1 METRKVLFYFVNREK
16 MSIFAGDFQTLL
28 KTILKTVY
36 IMSNNI
42 YLKKGLD
49 LPICGTAAQNTKKV
63 ITPDVVAVKPTD
75 FRGLVP
81 RLLVREGDKV
91 LAGTPVL
98 ADKMSQNILFASPVS
113 GTVAEVVRGEKR
125 KLLEVR
131 IKADEKQE
139 YVDFGVKKVSE
150 MTAAQIK
157 DALLEAGLWPAITQ
171 RPYGIIAN
179 PAIKPKAIFV
189 SSFSTAPLAANP
201 EYALRED
208 LEHIQ
213 TAINALGKLTD
224 GGVHFSLN
232 SENYSGTPFHKVE
245 NVIQHTFTGKH
256 PAGNVGVQI
265 HHISPIRKGETV
277 WTVSLLMLA
286 AIGKLFNTGKY
297 DVRRK
302 IAVTGPKAIN
312 PAYVEGYPGI
322 AIKDVKEFY
331 DASEDLRYVSGDV
344 LTGTNVGADGF
355 LGFFDNQITILE
367 EGDKYELLGWAK
379 PCRPKLFSASRT
391 YFSWLT
397 PKKRYDMDTNLH
409 GGPRAFVV
417 NDVYSKVLPMELYP
431 VHLLK
436 ACLANNIDDME
447 KFGIYEVLEEDLA
460 LCEYV
465 CPSKIYIQQIIT
477 DGIALMLK
485 EMC

>member
-1 METRKVLFYFVNREK
+1 
-16 MSIFAGDFQTLL
+16 
-28 KTILKTVY
+28 
-36 IMSNNI
+36 MSNNI

-49 LPICGTAAQNTKKV
+49 LPISGAAAQITKKV
-63 ITPDVVAVKPTD
+63 IVPDTVAIKPTD

-81 RLLVREGDKV
+81 KLLVREGDHV

-113 GTVAEVVRGEKR
+113 GTVAQVVRGDKR

-131 IKADEKQE
+131 IKADAKQE
-139 YVDFGVKKVSE
+139 YVDFGVKKVAE
-150 MTAAQIK
+150 MSAEQIK
-157 DALLEAGLWPAITQ
+157 EALLSAGLWPALSQ
-171 RPYGIIAN
+171 RPYGIIAD
-179 PAIKPKAIFV
+179 PQTKPKAIFV
-189 SSFSTAPLAANP
+189 SAFSTAPLAADA
-201 EYALRED
+201 EFALRSEFD
-208 LEHIQ
+208 NIQ

-224 GGVHFSLN
+224 GGVHLSLN
-232 SENYSGTPFHKVE
+232 AANCSSTPFHRLE
-245 NVIQHTFTGKH
+245 NVIMHTFEGKH

-265 HHISPIRKGETV
+265 HHISPIKKGETV

-297 DVRRK
+297 DLKRR
-302 IAVTGPKAIN
+302 IAVTGSMAID

-322 AIKDVKEFY
+322 AIKDLKDFY
-331 DASEDLRYVSGDV
+331 DPSLDLRYISGDA
-344 LTGTNVGADGF
+344 LTGTNVGKEGF
-355 LGFFDNQITILE
+355 LGFFDNQVTILE
-367 EGDKYELLGWAK
+367 EGDKYEMFGWAK
-379 PCRPKLFSASRT
+379 PFRPALFSSSRT

-397 PKKRYDMDTNLH
+397 PKKKYDMDTNLH

-417 NDVYSKVLPMELYP
+417 NDVYGKVLPMDIYP
-431 VHLLK
+431 VYLLK
-436 ACLANNIDDME
+436 ACLASDIDKME
-447 KFGIYEVLEEDLA
+447 KYGIYEVIEEDFA

-465 CPSKIYIQQIIT
+465 CPSKIEIQQILS

>member
-1 METRKVLFYFVNREK
+1 
-16 MSIFAGDFQTLL
+16 
-28 KTILKTVY
+28 
-36 IMSNNI
+36 MSNNI

-49 LPICGTAAQNTKKV
+49 LPISGVAAQNTKKV
-63 ITPDVVAVKPTD
+63 IVPDVVAIKPTD

-81 RLLVREGDKV
+81 KLLVREGDRV

-131 IKADEKQE
+131 IKADAEQE
-139 YVDFGVKKVSE
+139 YVDFGTKKVAD
-150 MTAAQIK
+150 MTAEQIK
-157 DALLEAGLWPAITQ
+157 EALLAAGLWPALTQ

-179 PAIKPKAIFV
+179 PESKPKAIFV
-189 SSFSTAPLAANP
+189 SAFSTAPLAANA
-201 EYALRED
+201 EYALGAE

-224 GGVHFSLN
+224 GGVHLSLN
-232 SENYSGTPFHKVE
+232 SENYSGTPFHKLE

-302 IAVTGPKAIN
+302 IAVTGPKAEN

-322 AIKDVKEFY
+322 SMKDLKDFY
-331 DASEDLRYVSGDV
+331 ASAENLRFVSGDV
-344 LTGTNVGADGF
+344 LTGTNVGAEGH
-355 LGFFDNQITILE
+355 LGFADNQVTILE
-367 EGDKYELLGWAK
+367 EGNKYELFGWAK
-379 PCRPKLFSASRT
+379 PFRPALFSSSRT

-397 PKKRYDMDTNLH
+397 PKKKYAMDTNLH

-417 NDVYSKVLPMELYP
+417 NDVYGKVLPMDLYP
-431 VHLLK
+431 VYLLK

-447 KFGIYEVLEEDLA
+447 KYGIYEVIEEDLA

-465 CPSKIYIQQIIT
+465 CPSKIEIQQIIS

>member
-1 METRKVLFYFVNREK
+1 
-16 MSIFAGDFQTLL
+16 
-28 KTILKTVY
+28 
-36 IMSNNI
+36 MSNNI

-49 LPICGTAAQNTKKV
+49 LPINGVATQNTKKV
-63 ITPDVVAVKPTD
+63 IVPDVVAVKPTD
-75 FRGLVP
+75 FRSLVP
-81 RLLVREGDKV
+81 KLLVREGDKV

-113 GTVAEVVRGEKR
+113 GTVVEVVRGEKR

-131 IKADEKQE
+131 IKADAEQE
-139 YVDFGVKKVSE
+139 YVDFGVKKVAD
-150 MTAAQIK
+150 MTAEQIK
-157 DALLEAGLWPAITQ
+157 EALLAAGLWPALTQ

-179 PAIKPKAIFV
+179 PEVKPKAIFV
-189 SSFSTAPLAANP
+189 SAFSTAPLAANP
-201 EYALRED
+201 EYALRDD

-232 SENYSGTPFHKVE
+232 AANYSGTPFHKVE
-245 NVIQHTFTGKH
+245 NVIQHTFEGKH

-322 AIKDVKEFY
+322 AIKDVAEFY
-331 DASEDLRYVSGDV
+331 NASENLRFVSGDV
-344 LTGTNVGADGF
+344 LTGTNVGANGY

-379 PCRPKLFSASRT
+379 PVRCKLFSASRT

-397 PKKRYDMDTNLH
+397 PNKKYDMDTNLH

-417 NDVYSKVLPMELYP
+417 NDVYGKVLPMNLFP

-436 ACLANNIDDME
+436 ACLANDIDGME

-465 CPSKIYIQQIIT
+465 DPSKIYIQQIIT

>member
-1 METRKVLFYFVNREK
+1 
-16 MSIFAGDFQTLL
+16 
-28 KTILKTVY
+28 
-36 IMSNNI
+36 MSNNI

-49 LPICGTAAQNTKKV
+49 LPINGKAAQNTRKV
-63 ITPDVVAVKPTD
+63 IVPDVVAVKPTD

-81 RLLVREGDKV
+81 KLLVREGDKV

-125 KLLEVR
+125 KLLEVC

-139 YVDFGVKKVSE
+139 YVDFGAKKVSSLSAE
-150 MTAAQIK
+150 QIK
-157 DALLEAGLWPAITQ
+157 ESLLAAGLWPALTQ

-179 PAIKPKAIFV
+179 PETKPKAIFV
-189 SSFSTAPLAANP
+189 SAFSTAPLAADT
-201 EYALRED
+201 EYALNEQIA
-208 LEHIQ
+208 HVQ
-213 TAINALGKLTD
+213 TAVDALGKLA
-224 GGVHFSLN
+224 GCKVHVCVNAVNASA
-232 SENYSGTPFHKVE
+232 TPFGKLQ
-245 NVIQHTFTGKH
+245 NVVLHSVSGKH

-265 HHISPIRKGETV
+265 HHISPVQKGEIV
-277 WTVSLLMLA
+277 WTVSPVMLA

-302 IAVTGPKAIN
+302 IAVTGPKAVN
-312 PAYVEGYPGI
+312 PAYVDGYPGI
-322 AIKDVKEFY
+322 SMKDIKEFY
-331 DASEDLRYVSGDV
+331 ETPENLRFISGDV
-344 LTGTNVGADGF
+344 LTGTNIGAEGY
-355 LGFFDNQITILE
+355 LGFFDNQVTILE
-367 EGDKYELLGWAK
+367 EGNKYELLGWAK
-379 PCRPKLFSASRT
+379 PFRPGQFSSSRT

-397 PKKRYDMDTNLH
+397 PKKKYDMDTNLH
-409 GGPRAFVV
+409 GGPRAFVL

-431 VHLLK
+431 VYFLK
-436 ACLANNIDDME
+436 ACLANDIDKME

-465 CPSKIYIQQIIT
+465 CPSKIDIQQIIT

>member
-1 METRKVLFYFVNREK
+1 
-16 MSIFAGDFQTLL
+16 
-28 KTILKTVY
+28 
-36 IMSNNI
+36 MSNNI

-49 LPICGTAAQNTKKV
+49 LPINGTAAQNTKKV
-63 ITPDVVAVKPTD
+63 IVPDVVAVKPTD
-75 FRGLVP
+75 FRSLVP
-81 RLLVREGDKV
+81 KLLVREGDKV

-131 IKADEKQE
+131 IKADAEQE
-139 YVDFGVKKVSE
+139 YVDFGVKKVAD
-150 MTAAQIK
+150 MTAEQIK
-157 DALLEAGLWPAITQ
+157 EALLAAGLWPALTQ

-179 PAIKPKAIFV
+179 PEVKPKAIFV
-189 SSFSTAPLAANP
+189 SAFSTAPLAASP
-201 EYALRED
+201 EYALRD
-208 LEHIQ
+208 DIEHIQ

-232 SENYSGTPFHKVE
+232 SANYSGTPFHKVE
-245 NVIQHTFTGKH
+245 NVIQHTFEGKH

-322 AIKDVKEFY
+322 AIKDVAEFY
-331 DASEDLRYVSGDV
+331 NAAENLRYVSGDV
-344 LTGTNVGADGF
+344 LTGTNVGANGY

-379 PCRPKLFSASRT
+379 PVRCKLFSASRT

-397 PKKRYDMDTNLH
+397 PNKKYDMDTNLH

-417 NDVYSKVLPMELYP
+417 NDVYSKVLPMNIFP

-436 ACLANNIDDME
+436 ACLANDIDGME

-465 CPSKIYIQQIIT
+465 DPSKIYIQQIIT

>member
-1 METRKVLFYFVNREK
+1 
-16 MSIFAGDFQTLL
+16 
-28 KTILKTVY
+28 
-36 IMSNNI
+36 MSNNI

-49 LPICGTAAQNTKKV
+49 LPINGVAAQNTKKV
-63 ITPDVVAVKPTD
+63 IVPDVVAVKPTD

-81 RLLVREGDKV
+81 KLLVREGDKV

-113 GTVAEVVRGEKR
+113 GTVAEVVRGDKR

-131 IKADEKQE
+131 IKADAEQE
-139 YVDFGVKKVSE
+139 YVDFGTKKVADMSAE
-150 MTAAQIK
+150 QIK
-157 DALLEAGLWPAITQ
+157 EALLAAGLWPALTQ

-179 PAIKPKAIFV
+179 PEVKPKAIFV
-189 SSFSTAPLAANP
+189 SAFNTAPLAANP
-201 EYALRED
+201 EYALRDEF
-208 LEHIQ
+208 EHIQ

-232 SENYSGTPFHKVE
+232 SATYSGTPFHKIE
-245 NVIQHTFTGKH
+245 NVIPHVFTGKH

-265 HHISPIRKGETV
+265 HHIAPIRKGETV

-297 DVRRK
+297 DLRRK
-302 IAVTGPKAIN
+302 IAVTGPKVNN

-322 AIKDVKEFY
+322 AIKDVAEFY
-331 DASEDLRYVSGDV
+331 NASEDLRYISGDV
-344 LTGTNVGADGF
+344 LTGTNVGQDGF

-367 EGDKYELLGWAK
+367 EGNKYELLGWAK
-379 PCRPKLFSASRT
+379 PVRCSQFSTSRT

-397 PKKRYDMDTNLH
+397 PKKKYDMDTNLH

-417 NDVYSKVLPMELYP
+417 NDVYSKVLPMDLYP

-436 ACLANNIDDME
+436 ACLANDIDKME
-447 KFGIYEVLEEDLA
+447 KFGIYEVLEEDFA

-465 CPSKIYIQQIIT
+465 DPSKIYIQQIIT

>member
-1 METRKVLFYFVNREK
+1 
-16 MSIFAGDFQTLL
+16 
-28 KTILKTVY
+28 
-36 IMSNNI
+36 MSNNI

-49 LPICGTAAQNTKKV
+49 LPINGTAAQNTKKV
-63 ITPDVVAVKPTD
+63 IVPDVVAVKPTD
-75 FRGLVP
+75 FRSLVP
-81 RLLVREGDKV
+81 KLLVREGDKV

-131 IKADEKQE
+131 IKADAEQE
-139 YVDFGVKKVSE
+139 YVDYGVKKVSE
-150 MTAAQIK
+150 MSAEQIK
-157 DALLEAGLWPAITQ
+157 EALLAAGLWPALTQ

-179 PAIKPKAIFV
+179 PEVKPKAIFV
-189 SSFSTAPLAANP
+189 SAFSTAPLAASP
-201 EYALRED
+201 EFALRD
-208 LEHIQ
+208 DIEHIQ

-232 SENYSGTPFHKVE
+232 SANYAGTPFHKIE

-277 WTVSLLMLA
+277 WTVSLVMLA

-302 IAVTGPKAIN
+302 IAVTGPKAIA

-322 AIKDVKEFY
+322 AIKDVAEFY
-331 DASEDLRYVSGDV
+331 NASENLRFVSGDV
-344 LTGTNVGADGF
+344 LTGTNVGADGY

-379 PCRPKLFSASRT
+379 PVRCKLFSASRT

-397 PKKRYDMDTNLH
+397 PNKKYDMDTNLH

-417 NDVYSKVLPMELYP
+417 NDVYGKVLPMELFP

-436 ACLANNIDDME
+436 ACLANDIDGME

-465 CPSKIYIQQIIT
+465 DPSKIYIQQIIT

>member
-1 METRKVLFYFVNREK
+1 
-16 MSIFAGDFQTLL
+16 
-28 KTILKTVY
+28 
-36 IMSNNI
+36 MSNNI
-42 YLKKGLD
+42 YLKKGLN
-49 LPICGTAAQNTKKV
+49 LPISGAAAQTTKKV
-63 ITPDVVAVKPTD
+63 IVPDVVAVKPTD

-81 RLLVREGDKV
+81 KLLVREGDKV

-113 GTVAEVVRGEKR
+113 GTVVEVVRGEKR

-139 YVDFGVKKVSE
+139 YVDYGVKKVSE
-150 MTAAQIK
+150 MSAEQVK
-157 DALLEAGLWPAITQ
+157 SALLEAGLWPALTQ

-179 PAIKPKAIFV
+179 PATQPKAIFV
-189 SSFSTAPLAANP
+189 SAFSTAPLAANA
-201 EYALRED
+201 EYALGAEV
-208 LEHIQ
+208 EHIQ
-213 TAINALGKLTD
+213 TAINALNKLTD
-224 GGVHFSLN
+224 GGVHLSLN
-232 SENYSGTPFHKVE
+232 SENYSGTPFHRLE

-277 WTVSLLMLA
+277 WTVSLLLLA

-297 DVRRK
+297 DVKRQ
-302 IAVTGPKAIN
+302 IAVTGPKAVN

-322 AIKDVKEFY
+322 SMKELKDFY
-331 DASEDLRYVSGDV
+331 ASAENLRFVSGDV
-344 LTGTNVGADGF
+344 LTGTNVGAEGF
-355 LGFFDNQITILE
+355 LGFADNQVTILE
-367 EGDKYELLGWAK
+367 EGNKYELFGWAK
-379 PCRPKLFSASRT
+379 PFRPKLFSASRT

-397 PKKRYDMDTNLH
+397 PNKKYDMDTNLH

-417 NDVYSKVLPMELYP
+417 NDVYSKVLPMDLYP
-431 VHLLK
+431 VYLFK
-436 ACLANNIDDME
+436 ACLANDIDKME

-465 CPSKIYIQQIIT
+465 CPSKIDIQQIIT
-477 DGIALMLK
+477 DGISLMLK

>member
-1 METRKVLFYFVNREK
+1 
-16 MSIFAGDFQTLL
+16 
-28 KTILKTVY
+28 
-36 IMSNNI
+36 MSNNI
-42 YLKKGLD
+42 YLKKGLN
-49 LPICGTAAQNTKKV
+49 LPINGEAAQNTKKV
-63 ITPDVVAVKPTD
+63 IVPDVVAVKPTD

-81 RLLVREGDKV
+81 KLLVREGDKV

-131 IKADEKQE
+131 IKADAQQE
-139 YVDFGVKKVSE
+139 YVDFGVKKVAE
-150 MTAAQIK
+150 MTAEQVKAS
-157 DALLEAGLWPAITQ
+157 LLEAGLWPAITQ

-179 PAIKPKAIFV
+179 PEVKPKAIFV
-189 SSFSTAPLAANP
+189 SAFATAPLAADP
-201 EYALRED
+201 EFALAAD

-213 TAINALGKLTD
+213 TAVKALAKLTD
-224 GGVHFSLN
+224 GGVHVSVN
-232 SENYSGTPFHKVE
+232 SASSAFAKLEGATL
-245 NVIQHTFTGKH
+245 HTFEGKH

-265 HHISPIRKGETV
+265 HHIAPIQKGETV
-277 WTVSLLMLA
+277 WTVSLVMLA

-297 DVRRK
+297 DLRRK
-302 IAVTGPKAIN
+302 IAVTGPKVEG

-322 AIKDVKEFY
+322 AIKDLKDFY
-331 DASEDLRYVSGDV
+331 NAAEELRYVSGDV
-344 LTGTNVGADGF
+344 LTGTNVGAEGF
-355 LGFFDNQITILE
+355 LGFFDNQVTILE
-367 EGDKYELLGWAK
+367 EGNKYELLGWAK
-379 PCRPKLFSASRT
+379 PVRCSQFSASRT

-397 PKKRYDMDTNLH
+397 PNKKYDMDTNLH
-409 GGPRAFVV
+409 GGPRAFVM
-417 NDVYSKVLPMELYP
+417 NDLYSKVLPMDLYP
-431 VHLLK
+431 VYLLK
-436 ACLANNIDDME
+436 ACLANDIDKME
-447 KFGIYEVLEEDLA
+447 KFGIYEVIEEDLA

>member
-1 METRKVLFYFVNREK
+1 
-16 MSIFAGDFQTLL
+16 
-28 KTILKTVY
+28 
-36 IMSNNI
+36 MSNNI

-49 LPICGTAAQNTKKV
+49 LPISGMAAQNTKKV
-63 ITPDVVAVKPTD
+63 IVPDVVAVKPTD

-81 RLLVREGDKV
+81 KLLVREGDKV

-139 YVDFGVKKVSE
+139 YVDFGVKKVADLSAE
-150 MTAAQIK
+150 QIRK
-157 DALLEAGLWPAITQ
+157 ALLEAGLWPAITQ

-179 PAIKPKAIFV
+179 PEAKPKAIFV
-189 SSFSTAPLAANP
+189 SAFSTAPLAADA

-208 LEHIQ
+208 FEHIQ
-213 TAINALGKLTD
+213 TAVNALAKLTD

-312 PAYVEGYPGI
+312 PAYVEAYPGI
-322 AIKDVKEFY
+322 AIKDLKDFY
-331 DASEDLRYVSGDV
+331 DASENLRYVSGDV
-344 LTGTNVGADGF
+344 LTGTNVGAEGY
-355 LGFFDNQITILE
+355 LGFFDNQVTILE
-367 EGDKYELLGWAK
+367 EGNKYELLGWAK
-379 PCRPKLFSASRT
+379 PFRPSLFSTSRT

-409 GGPRAFVV
+409 GGPRAFVM
-417 NDVYSKVLPMELYP
+417 NDVYSKVLPMDLYP
-431 VHLLK
+431 VQLLK
-436 ACLANNIDDME
+436 ACLANDIDKME

>member
-1 METRKVLFYFVNREK
+1 
-16 MSIFAGDFQTLL
+16 
-28 KTILKTVY
+28 
-36 IMSNNI
+36 MSNNI

-49 LPICGTAAQNTKKV
+49 LPISGVATQNTKKV
-63 ITPDVVAVKPTD
+63 IVPDVVAVKPTD
-75 FRGLVP
+75 FRSLVP
-81 RLLVREGDKV
+81 KLLVREGDKV

-113 GTVAEVVRGEKR
+113 GTVTEVVRGEKR

-131 IKADEKQE
+131 IKADAEQE
-139 YVDFGVKKVSE
+139 YVDYGVKKVAD
-150 MTAAQIK
+150 MTAEQIK
-157 DALLEAGLWPAITQ
+157 EALLAAGLWPALTQ

-179 PAIKPKAIFV
+179 PEVKPKAIFV
-189 SSFSTAPLAANP
+189 SAFSTAPLAASP
-201 EYALRED
+201 EYALRDEI
-208 LEHIQ
+208 EHIQ

-232 SENYSGTPFHKVE
+232 SANYSGTPFHKIE
-245 NVIQHTFTGKH
+245 NVIPHTFTGKH

-312 PAYVEGYPGI
+312 PSYVEGYPGI
-322 AIKDVKEFY
+322 AIKDVAEFY
-331 DASEDLRYVSGDV
+331 NASENLRFVSGDV
-344 LTGTNVGADGF
+344 LTGTNVGANGY

-379 PCRPKLFSASRT
+379 PVRCKLFSASRT

-397 PKKRYDMDTNLH
+397 PNKKYDMDTNLH

-417 NDVYSKVLPMELYP
+417 NDVYGKVLPMDLFP
-431 VHLLK
+431 GHLLK
-436 ACLANNIDDME
+436 ACLANDIDGME

-465 CPSKIYIQQIIT
+465 DPSKIYIQQIIT

>member
-1 METRKVLFYFVNREK
+1 
-16 MSIFAGDFQTLL
+16 
-28 KTILKTVY
+28 
-36 IMSNNI
+36 MSNNI

-49 LPICGTAAQNTKKV
+49 LPISGEAAQKTKKV
-63 ITPDVVAVKPTD
+63 IVPDVVAVKPTD

-81 RLLVREGDKV
+81 KLLVREGDKV

-131 IKADEKQE
+131 IKADANQE
-139 YVDFGVKKVSE
+139 YVDYGVKKVADMSAE
-150 MTAAQIK
+150 QIK
-157 DALLEAGLWPAITQ
+157 SALLQAGLWPAVIQ
-171 RPYGIIAN
+171 RPYGVIAN
-179 PAIKPKAIFV
+179 PEVKPKAIFV
-189 SSFSTAPLAANP
+189 SAFSTAPLAADT
-201 EYALRED
+201 EFALAAD
-208 LEHIQ
+208 IQHIQ
-213 TAINALGKLTD
+213 TAVNALAKLTD
-224 GGVHFSLN
+224 GGVHVSLN
-232 SENYSGTPFHKVE
+232 AENCSTSAFNKLE
-245 NVIQHTFTGKH
+245 NVTKHTFSGKH

-265 HHISPIRKGETV
+265 HHISPVQKGEVV
-277 WTVSLLMLA
+277 WTVSPVMLA

-302 IAVTGPKAIN
+302 IAVTGPKVN
-312 PAYVEGYPGI
+312 GPAYVEGYHGI
-322 AIKDVKEFY
+322 AIKDLKDFY
-331 DASEDLRYVSGDV
+331 NASENLRYVSGDV
-344 LTGTNVGADGF
+344 LTGSNVGAEGF
-355 LGFFDNQITILE
+355 LGFFDNQVTILE

-379 PCRPKLFSASRT
+379 PVRCSQFSASRT

-397 PKKRYDMDTNLH
+397 PNKKYDMDTNLH

-417 NDVYSKVLPMELYP
+417 NDTYSKVLPMDIYP
-431 VHLLK
+431 VYLLK
-436 ACLANNIDDME
+436 ACLANDIDKME
-447 KFGIYEVLEEDLA
+447 KFGIYEVIEEDLA

>member
-1 METRKVLFYFVNREK
+1 
-16 MSIFAGDFQTLL
+16 
-28 KTILKTVY
+28 
-36 IMSNNI
+36 MSNNI
-42 YLKKGLD
+42 YLKQGLNI
-49 LPICGTAAQNTKKV
+49 PIAGVAAQETKKV
-63 ITPDVVAVKPTD
+63 IVPDVVAVKPTD

-81 RLLVREGDKV
+81 KLLVREGDKV

-113 GTVAEVVRGEKR
+113 GVVAEVVRGEKR

-131 IKADEKQE
+131 IKADETQE
-139 YVDFGVKKVSE
+139 YVDYGTKRVSE
-150 MTAAQIK
+150 MSAEQIK
-157 DALLEAGLWPAITQ
+157 EALLAAGLWPALTQ

-179 PAIKPKAIFV
+179 PEVKPKAIFV
-189 SSFSTAPLAANP
+189 SAFSTAPLAADSEFTLKDEVAN
-201 EYALRED
+201 
-208 LEHIQ
+208 IQ
-213 TAINALGKLTD
+213 TAIDALGKLTD
-224 GGVHFSLN
+224 GGVHLSIN
-232 SENYSGTPFHKVE
+232 SENYSGTPFHKLN
-245 NVIQHTFTGKH
+245 NVIVHTFSGKH

-277 WTVSLLMLA
+277 WTTSLHMLA

-297 DVRRK
+297 DVSRK
-302 IAVTGPKAIN
+302 IAVTGPKAIA
-312 PAYVEGYPGI
+312 PAYVDGLPGI
-322 AIKDVKEFY
+322 SMKDIKEFY
-331 DASEDLRYVSGDV
+331 NASENLRFVSGDV
-344 LTGTNVGADGF
+344 LTGKNIGAEGF
-355 LGFFDNQITILE
+355 LGFHDNQVTILE

-379 PCRPKLFSASRT
+379 PFRPSLFSSSRT

-397 PKKRYDMDTNLH
+397 PKKKYDMDTNLH

-417 NDVYSKVLPMELYP
+417 NDVYGKVLPMELYP
-431 VHLLK
+431 VYLLK
-436 ACLANNIDDME
+436 ACLANDIDGME

-465 CPSKIYIQQIIT
+465 DPSKIYIQQIIT

>member
-1 METRKVLFYFVNREK
+1 
-16 MSIFAGDFQTLL
+16 
-28 KTILKTVY
+28 
-36 IMSNNI
+36 MSNNI
-42 YLKKGLD
+42 YLKNGLD
-49 LPICGTAAQNTKKV
+49 LPINGKAAQNTKKV
-63 ITPDVVAVKPTD
+63 IVPDVVAVKPTD

-81 RLLVREGDKV
+81 KLLVREGDKV

-131 IKADEKQE
+131 IKADATQE
-139 YVDFGVKKVSE
+139 YVDFGVKKVAE
-150 MTAAQIK
+150 MTAEQVK
-157 DALLEAGLWPAITQ
+157 EVLLAAGLWPALTQ

-179 PAIKPKAIFV
+179 PETKPKAIFV
-189 SSFSTAPLAANP
+189 SAFTTAPLAANP
-201 EYALRED
+201 EFALGAD
-208 LEHIQ
+208 LDNIQ
-213 TAINALGKLTD
+213 TAINALSKLTD
-224 GGVHFSLN
+224 GGVHLSLN
-232 SENYSGTPFHKVE
+232 SDNFSGSPFHKLE
-245 NVIQHTFTGKH
+245 NVIMHTFTGKH

-277 WTVSLLMLA
+277 WTVSLLILA
-286 AIGKLFNTGKY
+286 AIGKLFNTGRY

-302 IAVTGPKAIN
+302 IAVTGPKAIE

-322 AIKDVKEFY
+322 SIKDIKDFY
-331 DASEDLRYVSGDV
+331 NESDNLRFVSGDV
-344 LTGTNVGADGF
+344 LTGTNIGAEGF
-355 LGFFDNQITILE
+355 LGFFDNQVTILE

-379 PCRPKLFSASRT
+379 PVRCSQFSASRT

-397 PKKRYDMDTNLH
+397 PNKKYDMDTNLH

-417 NDVYSKVLPMELYP
+417 NDTYSKVLPMELFP

-436 ACLANNIDDME
+436 ACLAGDIDKME
-447 KFGIYEVLEEDLA
+447 KFGIYEVLEEDFA

>member
-1 METRKVLFYFVNREK
+1 
-16 MSIFAGDFQTLL
+16 
-28 KTILKTVY
+28 
-36 IMSNNI
+36 MSNNI

-49 LPICGTAAQNTKKV
+49 LPINGTAAQNTKKV
-63 ITPDVVAVKPTD
+63 IVPDVVAVKPTD

-81 RLLVREGDKV
+81 KLLVREGDKV

-131 IKADEKQE
+131 IKADANQE
-139 YVDFGVKKVSE
+139 YVDFGVKKVSSLSAE
-150 MTAAQIK
+150 QIK
-157 DALLEAGLWPAITQ
+157 ESLLAAGLWPALTQ

-179 PAIKPKAIFV
+179 PETKPKAIFV
-189 SSFSTAPLAANP
+189 SAFSTAPLAANT
-201 EYALRED
+201 EYALND
-208 LEHIQ
+208 QIAHVQ
-213 TAINALGKLTD
+213 TAVDALGKLA
-224 GGVHFSLN
+224 GCKVHVCVNAANASA
-232 SENYSGTPFHKVE
+232 TPFGKLQ
-245 NVIQHTFTGKH
+245 NVVLHTVSGKH

-265 HHISPIRKGETV
+265 HHISPVQKGEIV
-277 WTVSLLMLA
+277 WTVSPVMLA

-322 AIKDVKEFY
+322 SMKDVKDFY
-331 DASEDLRYVSGDV
+331 NEGENLRFISGDV
-344 LTGTNVGADGF
+344 LTGNSVGAEGF
-355 LGFFDNQITILE
+355 LGFFDNQITLLE

-397 PKKRYDMDTNLH
+397 PNKKYDMDTNLH
-409 GGPRAFVV
+409 GGPRAFVM
-417 NDVYSKVLPMELYP
+417 NDLYSKVFPMELYP
-431 VHLLK
+431 VYLLK
-436 ACLANNIDDME
+436 ACLANDIDKME